1 MWIIDRTEEIAEW
14 IKNLDEDAKE
24 AIFKSLLILQEI
36 GPLLGRPYVDTI
48 KESKHKNMKE
58 LRIQNRQRL
67 FRILFAFDLGR
78 KAILLIG
85 GDKRGDKLFYK
96 KMIPIADALFDEHMK
111 KWRRAK

>member
-14 IKNLDEDAKE
+14 IRKLDEDAKE
-24 AIFKSLLILQEI
+24 AILKTLLILQEI

-67 FRILFAFDLGR
+67 FRILFAFDPDR
-78 KAILLIG
+78 KAILLVG
-85 GDKRGDKLFYK
+85 GDKRGDKRFYQ
-96 KMIPIADALFDEHMK
+96 KMIPLADALLDEHRK
-111 KWRRAK
+111 KWRRQK